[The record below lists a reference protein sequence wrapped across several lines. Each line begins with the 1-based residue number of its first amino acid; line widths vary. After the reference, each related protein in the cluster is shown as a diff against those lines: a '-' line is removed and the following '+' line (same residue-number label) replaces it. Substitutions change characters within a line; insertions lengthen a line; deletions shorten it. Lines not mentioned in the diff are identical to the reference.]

1 MVSLLGV
8 VFLLTVAVGLS
19 SNRGAIR
26 YRTVGLAFV
35 LQAGLGFFALFT
47 DAGIFVLATASE
59 YVSALL
65 GYSRAGITFVFGDLV
80 EPSSSLGFVFAF
92 NVLPVVIFFSA
103 LIAVLYH
110 LRVMQWLIRVIG
122 GGLRALLSTS
132 HTESL
137 SAAANI
143 FVGQA
148 EAPLVVR
155 PYIGGMT
162 RSELFAVMVGGLASI
177 AGSVMAGYVALGIP
191 LEYLLAASFMAAPG
205 GLLMAKLMEPESE
218 APIEPVPGERL
229 AEEQYVNVIDAAA
242 KGAMNGLQMAS
253 AIGAMLLA
261 FIGLIALLN
270 GLLGAA
276 GDVLGVESLTLEY
289 LLGGLLRPL
298 AWSLGVPWEEAQLA
312 GSLIGQK
319 FILNEFVAYVAF
331 SEVMTQVAPHTQAI
345 IIFALCGFANLS
357 SIAILLGGLGALAP
371 ARRDDISRF
380 GLRAL
385 IAATLANL
393 MSAALAG
400 FFLSLAA
407 A

>member
-8 VFLLTVAVGLS
+8 LILLAVAVGLS
-19 SNRGAIR
+19 SNRSAIR
-26 YRTVGLAFV
+26 VRTVVFAFT
-35 LQAGLGFFALFT
+35 LQAGMGFFALFT
-47 DAGIFVLATASE
+47 DWGILALSTASE

-65 GYSRAGITFVFGDLV
+65 GYSRAGITFVFGGLV
-80 EPSSSLGFVFAF
+80 EPSDSLGFVFAF

-110 LRVMQWLIRVIG
+110 LRVMQWLIRIIG
-122 GGLRALLSTS
+122 GGLRTVLGTS

-155 PYIGGMT
+155 PYIAGMT

-191 LEYLLAASFMAAPG
+191 LEYLLTASFMATPG
-205 GLLMAKLMEPESE
+205 GLLMAKLIEPESAAPVEPAADE
-218 APIEPVPGERL
+218 AL
-229 AEEQYVNVIDAAA
+229 TNEQYVNVIDAAA
-242 KGAMNGLQMAS
+242 RGAMSGLQMAS

-261 FIGLIALLN
+261 FIGLIALVN
-270 GLLGAA
+270 GVLGAA
-276 GDVLGVESLTLEY
+276 GDTLGFENLTLEY
-289 LLGGLLRPL
+289 LLGSLLRPL

-319 FILNEFVAYVAF
+319 FILNEFVAYVTF
-331 SEVMTQVAPHTQAI
+331 SEVMNQVTPNTQAI
-345 IIFALCGFANLS
+345 VIFALCGFANLS
-357 SIAILLGGLGALAP
+357 SIAILLGGLGAMAP
-371 ARRDDISRF
+371 QRRDDISRF

-400 FFLSLAA
+400 FFLSLASA
-407 A
+407 